1 MTLQSMTGYASA
13 QSSLVTGSSPSQ
25 SLRIGMEMRSVN
37 SRFLDVSFRLPD
49 ELRSL
54 EPRLR
59 ERILQH
65 LKRGKVECRVQMDRE
80 TASSLPLPDAAQ
92 LSQWQ
97 SIQKH
102 IQQAMPD
109 AAPLSVADV
118 LRLSHSNQAPAWE
131 SLSDACLSLAEQC
144 LKELTTFRQ
153 REGKQLATDLLARA
167 SQLHQLADQALPL
180 VPQAMAAQKE
190 KFLERWRE
198 ALSMEPHQLLPEVV
212 QERALAEAAAFAIRA
227 DVAEEITRL
236 QTHLQEIQHM
246 LKTPT
251 KSEPLGKRLDFLVQ
265 ELHREANTLG
275 SKSSAMAMTRIALDM
290 KVLIEQMREQV
301 QNLE

>member
-13 QSSLVTGSSPSQ
+13 QSSSVTGPTPSQ
-25 SLRIGMEMRSVN
+25 TLRIGMEMRSVN

-59 ERILQH
+59 ERILQE
-65 LKRGKVECRVQMDRE
+65 LKRGKVECRVQLE
-80 TASSLPLPDAAQ
+80 HENASALPLPDAAQ
-92 LSQWQ
+92 LAHLTTVQNHVRQ
-97 SIQKH
+97 SL
-102 IQQAMPD
+102 PD
-109 AAPLSVADV
+109 ATPLTVAEV
-118 LRLSHSNQAPAWE
+118 LRLTHPQTTTE
-131 SLSDACLSLAEQC
+131 THKLSEVCLSLAAQC
-144 LKELTTFRQ
+144 LAQMTAFRK
-153 REGKQLATDLLARA
+153 REGQQLAVDLLSRA
-167 SQLHQLADQALPL
+167 SQLHQLAEQALPL
-180 VPQAMAAQKE
+180 VPDAMAAQKE

-198 ALSMEPHQLLPEVV
+198 ALSWDQTLPLPESA
-212 QERALAEAAAFAIRA
+212 QERAMAEAAAFAIRT

-236 QTHLQEIQHM
+236 KTHLQEIKR
-246 LKTPT
+246 LIESPSKT
-251 KSEPLGKRLDFLVQ
+251 EPMGKRLDFLVQ